1 MHSLRGNP
9 WAVLVT
15 LSLGFFMTLLD
26 LTIVNIAIPSMI
38 DALGA
43 SLDEVLWVVNSY
55 VLVLAVLLITAG
67 RLGDLRGQRNLFA
80 LGVAVFTVAS
90 LACGLAPNATALI
103 IFRAVQGLGAAL
115 LMPQTMAIIIATFP
129 AERRGTA
136 LGVWGAVA
144 GLATVAGPTLGG
156 LLVTVADWRWIFFV
170 NIPIG
175 VAVLA
180 MTFAFVPDTRIQREH
195 RMDLLGVSIA
205 TVSLFCLT
213 FALIEGQRFDWNLGI
228 LALFATATVLFVIFM
243 VQQRGR
249 QSAEPLVPFSLF
261 RDRNFAI
268 LNVVSCLVSVG
279 IIGFFL
285 PLTIYLQ
292 SVLGYSALKAGLI
305 LAPMSLVGMVLAPIA
320 GKLSDR
326 VGGKYLLMG
335 GLALFAV
342 GAGWM
347 TALAEVGTSWPTFI
361 PAVLVLGIGFG
372 GIFAPMA
379 TETMRSVP
387 MHLAGAA
394 SGVNNTIRQVGSVV
408 GSAGVGA
415 LLQHQ
420 LANSLHDEAVT
431 RAGALP
437 ADLRSQFI
445 AGFNG
450 TGGGGLEVSASR
462 PSGSVPSGLPAQVL
476 HQMQQAGAAVFQ
488 HGYVRAMHPTL
499 VLPVVAMLIASAC
512 CLAAQRHPTTAPAPA
527 TGPSPATGTPYP
539 DPA

>member
-1 MHSLRGNP
+1 MQSLRGNP
-9 WAVLVT
+9 WAVLAT

-26 LTIVNIAIPSMI
+26 LTIVNIAVPSMI

-67 RLGDLRGQRNLFA
+67 RLGDLRGQRGLFA
-80 LGVAVFTVAS
+80 LGVAVFTIAS
-90 LACGLAPNATALI
+90 LACGLAPNATFLI
-103 IFRAVQGLGAAL
+103 AFRAVQGLGAAL

-175 VAVLA
+175 VAVLV
-180 MTFAFVPDTRIQREH
+180 MTFAFVPDARFERQH
-195 RMDLLGVSIA
+195 RLDLLGVTIA
-205 TVSLFCLT
+205 TASLFCLT
-213 FALIEGQRFDWNLGI
+213 FGLIEGQRFSWNGWIVAL
-228 LALFATATVLFVIFM
+228 LLTAVLLFAVFV

-261 RDRNFAI
+261 RDRNFAV

-305 LAPMSLVGMVLAPIA
+305 LAPMSVVGMVLAPVA

-326 VGGKYLLMG
+326 IGGKFLLMG
-335 GLALFAV
+335 GLACFAV

-347 TALAEVGTSWPTFI
+347 TALAEVGTDWTTFI
-361 PAVLVLGIGFG
+361 PAVLILGIGFG

-394 SGVNNTIRQVGSVV
+394 SGVNNTIRQVGSVI
-408 GSAGVGA
+408 GSAAVGA

-420 LANSLHDEAVT
+420 LANSLHDEAVNRST
-431 RAGALP
+431 ALP
-437 ADLRSQFI
+437 ANLRAQFI

-450 TGGGGLEVSASR
+450 TGGGGLEVSDR
-462 PSGSVPSGLPAQVL
+462 PNGSLPSGLPAQVL
-476 HQMQQAGAAVFQ
+476 QQLHQLSTAVFQ
-488 HGYVRAMHPTL
+488 HGYVRALHPTL
-499 VLPVVAMLIASAC
+499 VLPVVAMAVASAC
-512 CLAAQRHPTTAPAPA
+512 CLAAVRRPGSPESAPEGGMAIPAGQR
-527 TGPSPATGTPYP
+527 S
-539 DPA
+539 